1 MLLLFD
7 VDATL
12 VSTSQAGI
20 LSLVDAGR
28 ELHGSGFDIR
38 GTDFAGRLDPLIIRD
53 LLHNNGIDPTPE
65 QVSSL
70 RAGYARHLA
79 GRLRRP
85 GTAQALPGVLQL
97 LAELE
102 GLRDHA
108 PPEVPPESRPTLG
121 LLTGNWEDTGRLKL
135 TAAGIEADRFDIAVW
150 GDHSPHDPPARE
162 HLPPVAMERAR
173 AAGRP
178 ADPAQVT
185 IIGDTPHDVAC
196 ALASGCRCLAVATGH
211 TDTATLRQ
219 AGAHHAVD
227 DLTDTARILDWLLQ
241 R

>member
-12 VSTSQAGI
+12 VSTSRAGI

-28 ELHGSGFDIR
+28 ALHGHTFDIH
-38 GTDFAGRLDPLIIRD
+38 GTDFAGRLDPLIVRD
-53 LLHNNGIDPTPE
+53 LLRNNDIDPTPE
-65 QVSSL
+65 QVSRL
-70 RAGYARHLA
+70 RAGYAQHLA
-79 GRLRRP
+79 QRLAQP

-97 LAELE
+97 LSELE
-102 GLRDHA
+102 RLRDQA
-108 PPEVPPESRPTLG
+108 SPEARPTLG

-135 TAAGIEADRFDIAVW
+135 SAAGIEADRFDIAVW
-150 GDHSPHDPPARE
+150 GDHSPHAPPARE

-211 TDTATLRQ
+211 ADADTLRR
-219 AGAHHAVD
+219 AGAHHAVE
-227 DLTDTARILDWLLQ
+227 DLADTDHILDWLLQ